1 MSTMKNRVSSRRTF
15 AGLAA
20 FGVLIG
26 LASALSRPVEAL
38 RVVATIPDLADIAR
52 EIGGD
57 RIEVRSLSK
66 GTENLHQVP
75 VRPSMVVALN
85 KADLLLEMGL
95 SLESSWLPGLLLAAR
110 NKAIEPGE
118 PGFVNCSEG
127 WSVLDV
133 PENLSRQQGDLHP
146 EGNPHFN
153 LDPRAGKHLA
163 HRIHDGLVRVDP
175 AGEQYYDGRLVEYEK
190 KLAAA
195 AARWA
200 LLGERLEGKRVAV
213 YHVEY
218 RYLANQLGLEVA
230 ASIEPKPGI
239 PPTPGDIAA
248 VVGAIEE
255 KEVPVILTAAW
266 SNNRQVADVA
276 RKTGA
281 KVVELPNQ
289 VGGASWADSWIA
301 MEDGLHERLAAAFGI
316 DWRKLIEKQDG

>member
-1 MSTMKNRVSSRRTF
+1 MSTMKKTTFSRRTL

-20 FGVLIG
+20 FGLLMG
-26 LASALSRPVEAL
+26 LVTAVPRPVGTL
-38 RVVATIPDLADIAR
+38 LVVTTIPDLADIAR
-52 EIGGD
+52 EVGGD
-57 RIEVRSLSK
+57 RVEVRSLSK

-95 SLESSWLPGLLLAAR
+95 SMEHSWLPGLLLAAR
-110 NKAIEPGE
+110 NKSVEPGS

-127 WSVLDV
+127 WEPIEV
-133 PENLSRQQGDLHP
+133 PESLSRQQGNLHP

-163 HRIHDGLVRVDP
+163 ERIHAGLVRVDP
-175 AGEQYYDGRLVEYEK
+175 GGEEYYDERLAEYEK

-200 LLGERLEGKRVAV
+200 KLGDRLEGKRIAV

-218 RYLANQLGLEVA
+218 SYLAEQLGLEVA
-230 ASIEPKPGI
+230 ASIEPKPGV
-239 PPTPGDIAA
+239 PPTPGDIAS
-248 VVGAIEE
+248 VVATIKE
-255 KEVPVILTAAW
+255 KEIPVIVTASW
-266 SNNRQVADVA
+266 SNNRQVTDVA

-301 MEDGLHERLAAAFGI
+301 MEDGLHQRLAEAFGI
-316 DWRKLIEKQDG
+316 DWKELVEQED